1 MKALHHQMAMLHEPN
16 PSTSSQ
22 GCSRSSGGKWYNLF
36 GRMSSHI
43 AKTLLSPLK
52 VPTMKVKKD
61 NFPLFQVQRKS
72 GRKFIWNS
80 AWVKRSRTP
89 FLKKYV
95 LTLLYPIFLQ
105 LFFIIINTQRHFQV
119 YINFT
124 PEYCQSQFPESDSE
138 ILFFVLMVTES
149 VKLHFFLILRCQMTL
164 SVVALHSF
172 SKFWFFCILKL
183 IYNVIL
189 LTQDFPPK
197 KFLNRNHSV
206 RTYLHWMFHW
216 VHSCSV
222 YLYYT

>member
-1 MKALHHQMAMLHEPN
+1 MKF
-16 PSTSSQ
+16 S
-22 GCSRSSGGKWYNLF
+22 
-36 GRMSSHI
+36 
-43 AKTLLSPLK
+43 LS
-52 VPTMKVKKD
+52 KKIKD
-61 NFPLFQVQRKS
+61 
-72 GRKFIWNS
+72 
-80 AWVKRSRTP
+80 T
-89 FLKKYV
+89 FLKEICAYTS
-95 LTLLYPIFLQ
+95 LSYFLQ

-164 SVVALHSF
+164 SVAALHSF

-197 KFLNRNHSV
+197 IFLNRNHSV
-206 RTYLHWMFHW
+206 RTYLH
-216 VHSCSV
+216 
-222 YLYYT
+222 